1 MLPFHK
7 VIWNREAKVD
17 FISQI
22 FPPKCHILPGDRGPG
37 SRYVVLCLK
46 SGMMFCFFWN
56 ILNVTKAKTDLSLP
70 RFSSRRSVWVRDF
83 TGYSS
88 ISWVPETFQQ
98 SQEIWSS
105 LEVLSCSSTQSIR
118 LLGLVA
124 NSCFGLLTYLLLQGG
139 IGKPVPFDIFVE
151 TAEGKSFLIGSGLR
165 GHEIENF
172 CWRSL

>member
-1 MLPFHK
+1 MSH
-7 VIWNREAKVD
+7 
-17 FISQI
+17 I
-22 FPPKCHILPGDRGPG
+22 FPPKCHILTGDRRPG
-37 SRYVVLCLK
+37 SGYVVLCLK

-98 SQEIWSS
+98 SQEIWNS
-105 LEVLSCSSTQSIR
+105 LEILSCSSTQSIR
-118 LLGLVA
+118 LGTGGKLLF
-124 NSCFGLLTYLLLQGG
+124 CFINVFVIPRIFQWKL
-139 IGKPVPFDIFVE
+139 VPFDTLVE
-151 TAEGKSFLIGSGLR
+151 TDEGKSFLIGSGLR

-172 CWRSL
+172 CWRSSIILDYLVRICCMR